1 MPNSY
6 FPSKIYKTRE
16 REREGVTLAQ
26 IRQDPMPS
34 KLPSKI
40 YEKSNDRLQ
49 NNKFRMRVFN
59 YRVSSGIPNKRIPP
73 RTPLDHTL
81 KTMSVSNKLPF
92 QVFVPDIPT
101 ISNDGCR

>member
-1 MPNSY
+1 MPNSNTLQR
-6 FPSKIYKTRE
+6 FMKNKRG
-16 REREGVTLAQ
+16 REGVTLAQ

-40 YEKSNDRLQ
+40 YEKSNDRHQ
-49 NNKFRMRVFN
+49 DKIPGAVFN

-73 RTPLDHTL
+73 RTPLGHTL
-81 KTMSVSNKLPF
+81 KTMSMSNKLPF